1 MSTPSEQHQALLA
14 ARAALGDRYADGV
27 GGRVVECR
35 ARTIHEGANAHGVAV
50 GEPVVGRVEHVPVV
64 VVGGDD
70 DVAEPAQGVSEVED
84 GRAQAER

>member
-1 MSTPSEQHQALLA
+1 MIRSYSAGE
-14 ARAALGDRYADGV
+14 DGV

-50 GEPVVGRVEHVPVV
+50 GEPVGGRVEHVPVV

-70 DVAEPAQGVSEVED
+70 DVAEAAQGVSEVED